1 MNLKFI
7 FKILDKEEW
16 NKAKKDGKFSG
27 SPKDINDGFIHFSE
41 EEQVKETL
49 KKYYI
54 KTNNNIVEKADKVIE
69 KILNELDWDY
79 LSQPARIKLLQTL
92 LPYRLPKLK
101 DSETSLPSLPN
112 KVDIQII
119 GRKEEPT
126 IDI

>member
-49 KKYYI
+49 KKYYDKQENLI
-54 KTNNNIVEKADKVIE
+54 LLKVHTLNLEHLVWENASNGDMYPHLYSTLDIVNVEDE
-69 KILNELDWDY
+69 FELILNKDG
-79 LSQPARIKLLQTL
+79 SHQ
-92 LPYRLPKLK
+92 LPDFLK
-101 DSETSLPSLPN
+101 
-112 KVDIQII
+112 K
-119 GRKEEPT
+119 
-126 IDI
+126 